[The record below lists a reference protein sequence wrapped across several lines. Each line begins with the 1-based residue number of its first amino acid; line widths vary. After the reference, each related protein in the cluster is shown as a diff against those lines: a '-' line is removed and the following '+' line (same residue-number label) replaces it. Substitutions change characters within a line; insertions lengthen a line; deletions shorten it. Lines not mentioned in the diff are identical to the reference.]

1 MNLGAQLKKLR
12 ESKGFSQEDVAK
24 KIGVTRQ
31 AVYKWENDKSYPD
44 IDNLILLSEMYN
56 VTLDE
61 LIKGNQ
67 NFKEKIHIDEEDE
80 DFEKENEFG
89 FYIGF
94 GLLIMS
100 AFIDY
105 EGIQEILLG
114 AALFMMVFYS
124 DVKKVISN
132 EFRSLF
138 KGKDIYMIRSEK
150 SPLYFLG
157 KGIANNLIIL

>member
-1 MNLGAQLKKLR
+1 MSIGEQLKKLR
-12 ESKGFSQEDVAK
+12 ESKEFSQEDVAK

-67 NFKEKIHIDEEDE
+67 SFKEKIHIDEEE
-80 DFEKENEFG
+80 ADFEKKNEFG
-89 FYIGF
+89 FYIGC

-100 AFIDY
+100 AFIEY
-105 EGIQEILLG
+105 EKIQVVVLGI
-114 AALFMMVFYS
+114 ALFMMVFYS
-124 DVKKVISN
+124 DVKKIIFN
-132 EFRSLF
+132 EYRSF
-138 KGKDIYMIRSEK
+138 FQGKERNDMCDK
-150 SPLYFLG
+150 
-157 KGIANNLIIL
+157 K

>member
-1 MNLGAQLKKLR
+1 MNLGEQLKKLR

-105 EGIQEILLG
+105 EGI
-114 AALFMMVFYS
+114 
-124 DVKKVISN
+124 
-132 EFRSLF
+132 
-138 KGKDIYMIRSEK
+138 
-150 SPLYFLG
+150 
-157 KGIANNLIIL
+157 

>member
-1 MNLGAQLKKLR
+1 MSLGQQLKRLR

-44 IDNLILLSEMYN
+44 IENLILLSEMYN

-67 NFKEKIHIDEEDE
+67 NLKEKIHIDADE

-94 GLLIMS
+94 GLLIVS
-100 AFIDY
+100 AFVDY
-105 EGIQEILLG
+105 EGMQEILLG
-114 AALFMMVFYS
+114 IALFMMVFYS
-124 DVKKVISN
+124 DVKKVILN
-132 EFRSLF
+132 EFRSFF
-138 KGKDIYMIRSEK
+138 KRKDIYDK
-150 SPLYFLG
+150 
-157 KGIANNLIIL
+157 K

>member
-1 MNLGAQLKKLR
+1 MNLGELLKKLR
-12 ESKGFSQEDVAK
+12 ESKGFSQGDVAK

-61 LIKGNQ
+61 LIKGKQ
-67 NFKEKIHIDEEDE
+67 NIKEKIHIDEEDK
-80 DFEKENEFG
+80 DFEKDNDFG
-89 FYIGF
+89 FYIEF

-105 EGIQEILLG
+105 EKIQVVVLG
-114 AALFMMVFYS
+114 VALFMMVFYS
-124 DVKKVISN
+124 DVKKVILN
-132 EFRSLF
+132 EFSSF
-138 KGKDIYMIRSEK
+138 
-150 SPLYFLG
+150 F
-157 KGIANNLIIL
+157 

>member
-1 MNLGAQLKKLR
+1 MSLGQQLKRLR
-12 ESKGFSQEDVAK
+12 ESKGFAQEDVAK

-31 AVYKWENDKSYPD
+31 AVYKWENDKSCPD
-44 IDNLILLSEMYN
+44 IENLILLSEMYN

-67 NFKEKIHIDEEDE
+67 SFKEKIHIDEEDE

-94 GLLIMS
+94 GLLILS
-100 AFIDY
+100 AFVDY
-105 EGIQEILLG
+105 EGMQGILLA

-124 DVKKVISN
+124 DVKKVILN
-132 EFRSLF
+132 EFRSFF
-138 KGKDIYMIRSEK
+138 KRKDIYDK
-150 SPLYFLG
+150 
-157 KGIANNLIIL
+157 K

>member
-1 MNLGAQLKKLR
+1 MSLGEQLKKLR
-12 ESKGFSQEDVAK
+12 ESKEFSQEDVAK

-56 VTLDE
+56 VTLDK

-67 NFKEKIHIDEEDE
+67 NTKEKIHIDEEDE

-105 EGIQEILLG
+105 EKIQVVVLVI
-114 AALFMMVFYS
+114 ALFMMVFYS
-124 DVKKVISN
+124 DVKKVILN
-132 EFRSLF
+132 EFRSFF
-138 KGKDIYMIRSEK
+138 KRKDIYEK
-150 SPLYFLG
+150 
-157 KGIANNLIIL
+157 K

>member
-1 MNLGAQLKKLR
+1 
-12 ESKGFSQEDVAK
+12 
-24 KIGVTRQ
+24 
-31 AVYKWENDKSYPD
+31 
-44 IDNLILLSEMYN
+44 MYN

-67 NFKEKIHIDEEDE
+67 NIKEKIHIDEEDE

-105 EGIQEILLG
+105 EKIQVVVLVI
-114 AALFMMVFYS
+114 ALFMMVFYS
-124 DVKKVISN
+124 DVKKVILN
-132 EFRSLF
+132 EFRSFF
-138 KGKDIYMIRSEK
+138 KRKDII
-150 SPLYFLG
+150 
-157 KGIANNLIIL
+157 

>member
-1 MNLGAQLKKLR
+1 MLKSFDEIYCLLKR
-12 ESKGFSQEDVAK
+12 G
-24 KIGVTRQ
+24 
-31 AVYKWENDKSYPD
+31 KWEHDKSCPD

-67 NFKEKIHIDEEDE
+67 SFKEKIHIDEEDE

-89 FYIGF
+89 FYIGC
-94 GLLIMS
+94 GLLILS

-114 AALFMMVFYS
+114 IALFMMVFYS
-124 DVKKVISN
+124 EVKKVILN
-132 EFRSLF
+132 EFRSFF
-138 KGKDIYMIRSEK
+138 KRKDIYDK
-150 SPLYFLG
+150 
-157 KGIANNLIIL
+157 K